1 VRLPGAR
8 GDNAAVSSL
17 PGLQVSYD
25 EVPYEGGAVASSHPA
40 VLAAV
45 AQLFGLSPAPPDGCR
60 VLELGCGRGGN
71 LIPMASALPE
81 ATFVGFDLSV
91 GQVAEAERRALVA
104 GLANV
109 RFEQRDIRDA
119 GGAGAFDYIICHGV
133 YSWVGPEVQRAILAT
148 VRASLAPGGIAMV
161 SYNTYPGWHSR
172 EVVRNLMLFHG
183 RYFGGMDERA
193 EQARAILEFAASAT
207 GELAAQ
213 AAHLRPYHEMFE
225 AEKAEL
231 GRRPDY
237 YVLHEFLEEDNHPR
251 YLYQF
256 VDEVEQH
263 GLQYLGDANF
273 ASMLSRGL
281 PAGVAETLDRVAPD
295 GVALEQ
301 YRDFLVSRSFRQS
314 LLCGP
319 EAKIDRDVP
328 AARLTGL
335 FASLPVPP
343 GPPPWDEASAEAAG
357 GGRFALGTG
366 DARAV
371 MQALRAA
378 YPAAASMEE
387 LGLAS
392 GVPVE
397 RVQGVLLTLLAHGA
411 VDIRAS
417 RPIVAAGVG
426 ERPRATVAARLF
438 AEMGLASP
446 NLFHETVQFDPIARG
461 FLRFVDGTR
470 TVAELCESARAVL
483 RAVAPTLS
491 TVDGP
496 ITADEL
502 SDEDIRDVV
511 DEMLRSFLDYRV
523 LEA

>member
-1 VRLPGAR
+1 MRLPGAQ

-25 EVPYEGGAVASSHPA
+25 DVPYEGGAVVASHPA
-40 VLAAV
+40 VLAAI
-45 AQLFGLSPAPPDGCR
+45 ARLFGLSPADPEGCR

-71 LIPMASALPE
+71 LIPMACALPR
-81 ATFVGFDLSV
+81 ASFVGFDLSA
-91 GQVAEAERRALVA
+91 GQVNEAERRTGLA

-109 RFEQRDIRDA
+109 RFERRDIRDA
-119 GGAGAFDYIICHGV
+119 GGAGAFDYVICHGV
-133 YSWVGPEVQRAILAT
+133 YSWVTPEVQRAILAT

-183 RYFGGMDERA
+183 RYFGGIDERA

-207 GELAAQ
+207 GELASQ
-213 AAHLRPYHEMFE
+213 AAHLRPYHEMLE
-225 AEKAEL
+225 AEQAEV

-237 YVLHEFLEEDNHPR
+237 YVLHEFLEEDNHPK

-256 VDEVEQH
+256 VDEVERH

-301 YRDFLVSRSFRQS
+301 YRDFLVGRSFRQS

-319 EAKIDRDVP
+319 EARIDRNVP
-328 AARLTGL
+328 AARLAGL

-343 GPPPWDEASAEAAG
+343 GPPPWDEGGAEAAG
-357 GGRFALGTG
+357 GGRFELGTD

-378 YPAAASMEE
+378 YPAAASMED

-397 RVQGVLLTLLAHGA
+397 RVQGVVLTLLAHGA
-411 VDIRAS
+411 VDVRAS
-417 RPIVAAGVG
+417 RPTVAAGVG
-426 ERPRATVAARLF
+426 MRPRASAAARLF
-438 AEMGLASP
+438 AGMGLASP
-446 NLFHETVQFDPIARG
+446 NLFHEAVQFDPIARA
-461 FLRFVDGTR
+461 FLALVDGTR
-470 TVAELCESARAVL
+470 TRDALCQGARDVL
-483 RAVAPTLS
+483 REVVPSLS
-491 TVDGP
+491 TAGGP

-502 SDEDIRDVV
+502 SNEDVGDLV
-511 DEMLRSFLDYRV
+511 DEMLRSFVDYRV